1 MGMMI
6 EGRWTDEERQIEG
19 GAFVRRPGVY
29 GQDLAPGMIEALGSE
44 PGRFHLVASLS
55 CPWSHR
61 TSIVRRLKGLTRAV
75 PLQIAGGP
83 RVQGYPVNGGDL
95 WPVPGTDDHVVHLH
109 ELYALSDPGYTGRVS
124 VPVLWDSRARRI
136 VSNESAKIVR
146 AFDAVERRDG
156 GLDFTLVPEGLR
168 DEIDA
173 LNARTYRD
181 LSNAVYRAGLARRQ
195 SAYDEAV
202 AQVFAMLD
210 ELEGCL
216 ATRRYLFGAT
226 IAETDWRLF
235 PTLVRFDAVYHTH
248 FRCTRRRLVDYPN
261 LWAYARDLYAWQGVA
276 ETVDLAAIREG
287 YYLNDGVHNPFG
299 IVAAAPDADWR
310 MAHGREALGPARVAL
325 RSGEAVDMEPAT
337 LAAVCGG

>member
-1 MGMMI
+1 M
-6 EGRWTDEERQIEG
+6 
-19 GAFVRRPGVY
+19 
-29 GQDLAPGMIEALGSE
+29 
-44 PGRFHLVASLS
+44 
-55 CPWSHR
+55 
-61 TSIVRRLKGLTRAV
+61 
-75 PLQIAGGP
+75 
-83 RVQGYPVNGGDL
+83 
-95 WPVPGTDDHVVHLH
+95 
-109 ELYALSDPGYTGRVS
+109 SDPGYTGRVS
-124 VPVLWDSRARRI
+124 VPVLWDSRTRRI

-146 AFDAVERRDG
+146 AFDAVRRRDG

-210 ELEGCL
+210 ELEGRL

-261 LWAYARDLYAWQGVA
+261 LWAYARDLHAWRGVA
-276 ETVDLAAIREG
+276 ETVDLAAIRAG
-287 YYLNDGVHNPFG
+287 YYLNDGAHNPFG
-299 IVAAAPDADWR
+299 IVAVAPDADWR

-325 RSGEAVDMEPAT
+325 RSGEAVDIEPAT
-337 LAAVCGG
+337 LAAVRRG